1 MKIPVL
7 LEIFVLLS
15 GVVSFLTNIFSKS
28 LELHLE
34 ENVFTCR
41 SISISIY
48 IYYILYILCI
58 YVYIYICNTYLY
70 IRDKIILRFCFKN
83 VCCDI

>member
-1 MKIPVL
+1 MFMKIPVL

-48 IYYILYILCI
+48 I
-58 YVYIYICNTYLY
+58 
-70 IRDKIILRFCFKN
+70 
-83 VCCDI
+83 